1 MEIEYFVLLLASDI
15 HDCNRLV
22 LRVIVASTR
31 FAVITDAV
39 EPVEIVTI
47 ISRSIITSYY
57 TTSGEWWGPAEIG
70 RKSEWDGYGSFTH
83 SPGDT
88 GQFPSNNR
96 SGHSDDDDDR
106 GREH

>member
-47 ISRSIITSYY
+47 ISRSIC
-57 TTSGEWWGPAEIG
+57 TTM
-70 RKSEWDGYGSFTH
+70 
-83 SPGDT
+83 
-88 GQFPSNNR
+88 
-96 SGHSDDDDDR
+96 
-106 GREH
+106 